1 MKIEAPKSPVARARL
16 AQLSA
21 QNLIVV
27 PAAGDGFKVFR
38 LVLPSDFQPLALV
51 DATALVALSADLLI
65 GDSGNGDQAIAYAPA
80 DEYPATIIEKRLRE
94 QGCVVNITS
103 VPFF

>member
-1 MKIEAPKSPVARARL
+1 MKIKPPTSPVARARL

-27 PAAGDGFKVFR
+27 PAAGDGFKVFK

-51 DATALVALSADLLI
+51 DATALVALSADLSI
-65 GDSGNGDQAIAYAPA
+65 TGNGDQAVAITLT
-80 DEYPATIIEKRLRE
+80 DEYPATIIEKRLRQ
-94 QGCVVNITS
+94 QGCIVNITT
-103 VPFF
+103 VPRS